1 MQLAKLLAKENITI
15 QEGNYKTAWF
25 DIKNRVLGL
34 PMWKDMGKDVK
45 DLLIGH
51 EVGHALETPYEGWHD
66 SPEKLEGC
74 PRSYINVIEDAR
86 IERKVKTRY
95 PGLVG
100 PFSRGY
106 KKLTDEGFFGDDIL
120 DTDWNEVKLID
131 KINLKA
137 KIGNLIDVPFS
148 DEEIVFYNRAMSTN
162 EFSEVLDLV
171 RDILAYTKENQSELL
186 QPKEIPMD
194 DQQESE
200 GDQNDDPTSDGHDDL
215 ESDNQENTDENM
227 SNTNGDGAETT
238 EEDEQSEEAVA
249 APEPTHSEADV
260 SVTDEI
266 FRSSEKNLLDVDENG
281 RQPLVCRD
289 IPKSLRELAVVDY
302 KDLSKAREARFERIK
317 SFEESYYDEAI
328 DAYNKARY
336 ETYPKYIKDVKK
348 NIQFAVKEFEQR
360 KAATQWQKASVSK
373 TGNLDVNKLWSYKTN
388 DDIFLRTTRLADSKN
403 HGMIMIVDYS
413 GSMSSSIK
421 YVLDQVIHTV
431 MFCKAV
437 NIPFEVY
444 AFTSTNTS
452 FNWEMYKDGDVELD
466 DISMPLLTSSSLKKK
481 DFEESLQNLHMRIEL
496 DGWTSGNFIAKAE
509 DWGSTPLNQAL
520 IIAHDICKKF
530 KAKNNVEKL
539 NLITF
544 TDGDSNHLRVI
555 SDKKMADMKF
565 ESDDYYYSNDGF
577 KILIDGKAIKSETRR
592 LITAKLLQNLS
603 DTYGINT
610 IGFFMADNNHMWN
623 SKLGDICWAEN
634 KIWEDWRS
642 EARKEYTKNKCV
654 TVEGYGGY
662 NTYYLVKGNKNLD
675 TDADEF
681 DVNEDATKGQIG
693 TAFKKYSKSKKLNKV
708 LMTKF
713 GAAVA

>member
-25 DIKNRVLGL
+25 DIKNRTLGL
-34 PMWKDMGKDVK
+34 PMWKDMGKDVR

-86 IERKVKTRY
+86 IERKVKARY

-106 KKLTDEGFFGDDIL
+106 KKLTEDGFFGDDIL
-120 DTDWNEVKLID
+120 NTDWEEVKLID

-148 DEEIVFYNRAMSTN
+148 NEEKVFYDRAMSTN
-162 EFSEVLDLV
+162 DFSEVLDLV

-186 QPKEIPMD
+186 QPKEMPSV

-200 GDQNDDPTSDGHDDL
+200 GDQNDDPTMNGHDDL
-215 ESDNQENTDENM
+215 ESDNQQTTDENT
-227 SNTNGDGAETT
+227 SNTNGDGAESE
-238 EEDEQSEEAVA
+238 EEDEESEESVTASD
-249 APEPTHSEADV
+249 PIHSEADV
-260 SVTDEI
+260 SITDEV
-266 FRSSEKNLLDVDENG
+266 FRSSEKRLLDVNEDG
-281 RQPLVCRD
+281 KQPLVCRD
-289 IPKSLRELAVVDY
+289 IPKDTRELCIVSY
-302 KDLSKAREARFERIK
+302 KKLSEKRKEKYLKIT
-317 SFEESYYDEAI
+317 SYEESYYDSAI
-328 DAYNKARY
+328 CDFHCARND
-336 ETYPKYIKDVKK
+336 YPKYIKDVKK

-388 DDIFLRTTRLADSKN
+388 DDIFLRTTRLADAKN

-421 YVLDQVIHTV
+421 YVLDQVMHTV

-444 AFTSTNTS
+444 AFTSTN
-452 FNWEMYKDGDVELD
+452 NLGWELYKDGDMELD
-466 DISMPLLTSSSLKKK
+466 DLSMPLLTSSSLNKK
-481 DFEESLQNLHMRIEL
+481 DFEESMQYLYMRTRL
-496 DGWTSGNFIAKAE
+496 DHWTASNFNAKEE

-520 IIAHDICKKF
+520 VVAHSICKKF
-530 KAKNNVEKL
+530 KIKNNVEKL

-544 TDGDSNHLRVI
+544 TDGDANSIRVV
-555 SDKKMADMKF
+555 SDNKMADLK
-565 ESDDYYYSNDGF
+565 SSYDDGYYNTSGF
-577 KILIDGKAIKSETRR
+577 KILIDGKAIFAETRR
-592 LITAKLLQNLS
+592 QVTSSLLKNLS

-623 SKLGDICWAEN
+623 SKLGDICWSEN
-634 KIWEDWRS
+634 KYWEDWRA
-642 EARKEYTKNKCV
+642 EARKEYMKNKCV
-654 TVEGYGGY
+654 TIEGYSGY

-675 TDADEF
+675 TNADEF

-693 TAFKKYSKSKKLNKV
+693 NAFKKYSKSKKLNKV

>member
-25 DIKNRVLGL
+25 DIKNRTLGL

-86 IERKVKTRY
+86 IERKVKARY

-106 KKLTDEGFFGDDIL
+106 KKLTEDGFFGDDIL
-120 DTDWNEVKLID
+120 NTDWEEVKLID

-148 DEEIVFYNRAMSTN
+148 NEEKVFYDRAMSTN
-162 EFSEVLDLV
+162 DFSEVLDLV

-186 QPKEIPMD
+186 QPKEMPSV

-200 GDQNDDPTSDGHDDL
+200 GDQNDDPTMNGHDDL
-215 ESDNQENTDENM
+215 ESDNQQTTDDNT
-227 SNTNGDGAETT
+227 SNTNGDGAESE
-238 EEDEQSEEAVA
+238 EEDEQSEESVTAS
-249 APEPTHSEADV
+249 EPIHSEADV
-260 SVTDEI
+260 SVTDEV
-266 FRSSEKNLLDVDENG
+266 FRSSEKRLLDTDENG
-281 RQPLVCRD
+281 KQPLVCRD
-289 IPKSLRELAVVDY
+289 IPKDTRELCVISY
-302 KDLSKAREARFERIK
+302 KKLSEKRKEKYLKI
-317 SFEESYYDEAI
+317 SNYEESYYDSAI
-328 DAYNKARY
+328 CDFHDARND
-336 ETYPKYIKDVKK
+336 YPKYIKDVKK

-421 YVLDQVIHTV
+421 YVLDQVMHTV

-444 AFTSTNTS
+444 AFTSTN
-452 FNWEMYKDGDVELD
+452 NLGWELYKDGDMELD
-466 DISMPLLTSSSLKKK
+466 DLSMPLLTSSSLNKK
-481 DFEESLQNLHMRIEL
+481 DFEESMQYLYMRTRL
-496 DGWTSGNFIAKAE
+496 DHWSASNFNAKEE

-520 IIAHDICKKF
+520 VIAHDICKKF

-544 TDGDSNHLRVI
+544 IDGDANSIRVV
-555 SDKKMADMKF
+555 SDNKMADLKAVY
-565 ESDDYYYSNDGF
+565 DDGYYSNSGF
-577 KILIDGKAIKSETRR
+577 KILIDGKAIFAETRR
-592 LITAKLLQNLS
+592 QITAKLLQNLN
-603 DTYGINT
+603 DTYRINT

-623 SKLGDICWAEN
+623 SKLGDICWSEG
-634 KIWEDWRS
+634 KYWEDWRV

-654 TVEGYGGY
+654 TVEGYNGY

-675 TDADEF
+675 TNADEF

-693 TAFKKYSKSKKLNKV
+693 NAFKKYSKSKKLNKV

>member
-25 DIKNRVLGL
+25 DIKNRTLGL
-34 PMWKDMGKDVK
+34 PMWKDMGKDVR

-86 IERKVKTRY
+86 IERKVKARY

-106 KKLTDEGFFGDDIL
+106 KKLTEDGFFGDDIL
-120 DTDWNEVKLID
+120 NTDWEEVKLID

-148 DEEIVFYNRAMSTN
+148 NEEKVFYDRAMSTN
-162 EFSEVLDLV
+162 DFSEVLDLV

-186 QPKEIPMD
+186 QPKEMPSV

-200 GDQNDDPTSDGHDDL
+200 GDQNDDPTMNGHDDL
-215 ESDNQENTDENM
+215 ESDNQQTTDENT
-227 SNTNGDGAETT
+227 SNTNGDGAESE
-238 EEDEQSEEAVA
+238 EEDEESEESVTASD
-249 APEPTHSEADV
+249 PIHSEADV
-260 SVTDEI
+260 SITDEV
-266 FRSSEKNLLDVDENG
+266 FRSSEKRLLDVNEDG
-281 RQPLVCRD
+281 KQPLVCRD
-289 IPKSLRELAVVDY
+289 IPKDTRELCIVSY
-302 KDLSKAREARFERIK
+302 KKLSEKRKEKYLKIT
-317 SFEESYYDEAI
+317 SYEESYYDSAI
-328 DAYNKARY
+328 CDFHCARND
-336 ETYPKYIKDVKK
+336 YPKYIKDVKK

-388 DDIFLRTTRLADSKN
+388 DDIFLRTTRLADAKN

-421 YVLDQVIHTV
+421 YVLDQVMHTV

-444 AFTSTNTS
+444 AFTSTNDIG
-452 FNWEMYKDGDVELD
+452 WELYKDGDMELD
-466 DISMPLLTSSSLKKK
+466 DLSMPLLTSSSLNKK
-481 DFEESLQNLHMRIEL
+481 DFEESMQYLYMRTRL
-496 DGWTSGNFIAKAE
+496 DHWTASNFNAKEE

-520 IIAHDICKKF
+520 VVAHSICKKF
-530 KAKNNVEKL
+530 KIKNNVEKL

-544 TDGDSNHLRVI
+544 TDGDANSIRVV
-555 SDKKMADMKF
+555 SDNKMADLK
-565 ESDDYYYSNDGF
+565 SSYDDGYYNTSGF
-577 KILIDGKAIKSETRR
+577 KILIDGKAIFAETRR
-592 LITAKLLQNLS
+592 QVTSSLLKNLS

-623 SKLGDICWAEN
+623 SKLGDICWSEN
-634 KIWEDWRS
+634 KYWEDWRA
-642 EARKEYTKNKCV
+642 EARKEYMKNKCV
-654 TVEGYGGY
+654 TIEGYSGY

-675 TDADEF
+675 TNADEF

-693 TAFKKYSKSKKLNKV
+693 NAFKKYSKSKKLNKV

>member
-25 DIKNRVLGL
+25 DIKNRTLGL
-34 PMWKDMGKDVK
+34 PMWKDMGKDVR

-86 IERKVKTRY
+86 IERKVKARY

-106 KKLTDEGFFGDDIL
+106 KKLTEDGFFGDDIL
-120 DTDWNEVKLID
+120 NTDWEEVKLID

-148 DEEIVFYNRAMSTN
+148 NEEKVFYDRAMSTN
-162 EFSEVLDLV
+162 DFSEVLDLV

-186 QPKEIPMD
+186 QPKEMPSV

-200 GDQNDDPTSDGHDDL
+200 GDQNDDPTMNGHDDL
-215 ESDNQENTDENM
+215 ESDNQQTTDENTN
-227 SNTNGDGAETT
+227 NTNGDGAESE
-238 EEDEQSEEAVA
+238 EEDEESEESVTAS
-249 APEPTHSEADV
+249 EPIHSEADV
-260 SVTDEI
+260 SITDEV
-266 FRSSEKNLLDVDENG
+266 FRSSEKRLLDVNEDG
-281 RQPLVCRD
+281 KQPLVCRD
-289 IPKSLRELAVVDY
+289 IPKDTRELCIVSY
-302 KDLSKAREARFERIK
+302 KKLSEKRKEKYLKIT
-317 SFEESYYDEAI
+317 SYEESYYDSAI
-328 DAYNKARY
+328 CDFHCARND
-336 ETYPKYIKDVKK
+336 YPKYIKDVKK

-388 DDIFLRTTRLADSKN
+388 DDIFLRTTRLADAKN

-421 YVLDQVIHTV
+421 YVLDQVMHTV

-444 AFTSTNTS
+444 AFTSTN
-452 FNWEMYKDGDVELD
+452 NLGWELYKDGDMELD
-466 DISMPLLTSSSLKKK
+466 DLSMQLLTSSSLNKK
-481 DFEESLQNLHMRIEL
+481 DFEESMQYLYMRTRL
-496 DGWTSGNFIAKAE
+496 DHWTASNFNAKEE

-520 IIAHDICKKF
+520 VVAHSICKKF
-530 KAKNNVEKL
+530 KIKNNVEKL

-544 TDGDSNHLRVI
+544 TDGDANSIRVV
-555 SDKKMADMKF
+555 SDNKMADLK
-565 ESDDYYYSNDGF
+565 SSYDDGYYNTSGF
-577 KILIDGKAIKSETRR
+577 KILIDGKAIFAETRR
-592 LITAKLLQNLS
+592 QVTSSLLKNLS

-623 SKLGDICWAEN
+623 SKLGDICW
-634 KIWEDWRS
+634 S
-642 EARKEYTKNKCV
+642 
-654 TVEGYGGY
+654 
-662 NTYYLVKGNKNLD
+662 
-675 TDADEF
+675 
-681 DVNEDATKGQIG
+681 
-693 TAFKKYSKSKKLNKV
+693 
-708 LMTKF
+708 
-713 GAAVA
+713 

>member
-25 DIKNRVLGL
+25 DIKNRTLGL
-34 PMWKDMGKDVK
+34 PMWKDMGKDVR

-86 IERKVKTRY
+86 IERKVKARY

-106 KKLTDEGFFGDDIL
+106 KKLTEDGFFGDDIL
-120 DTDWNEVKLID
+120 NTDWEEVKLID

-148 DEEIVFYNRAMSTN
+148 NEEKVFYDRAMSTN
-162 EFSEVLDLV
+162 DFSEVLDLV

-186 QPKEIPMD
+186 QPKEMPSV

-200 GDQNDDPTSDGHDDL
+200 GDQNDDPTMNGHDDL
-215 ESDNQENTDENM
+215 ESDNQQTTDENTN
-227 SNTNGDGAETT
+227 NTNGDGAESE
-238 EEDEQSEEAVA
+238 EEDEESEESVTAS
-249 APEPTHSEADV
+249 EPIHSEADV
-260 SVTDEI
+260 SITDEV
-266 FRSSEKNLLDVDENG
+266 FRSSEKRLLDVNEDG
-281 RQPLVCRD
+281 KQPLVCRD
-289 IPKSLRELAVVDY
+289 IPKDTRELCIVSY
-302 KDLSKAREARFERIK
+302 KKLSEKRKEKYLKIT
-317 SFEESYYDEAI
+317 SYEESYYDSAI
-328 DAYNKARY
+328 CDFHCARND
-336 ETYPKYIKDVKK
+336 YPKYIKDVKK

-388 DDIFLRTTRLADSKN
+388 DDIFLRTTRLADAKN

-421 YVLDQVIHTV
+421 YVLDQVMHTV

-444 AFTSTNTS
+444 AFTSTN
-452 FNWEMYKDGDVELD
+452 NLGWELYKDGDMELD
-466 DISMPLLTSSSLKKK
+466 DLSMPLLTSSSLNKK
-481 DFEESLQNLHMRIEL
+481 DFEESMQYLYMRTRL
-496 DGWTSGNFIAKAE
+496 DHWTASNFNAKEE

-520 IIAHDICKKF
+520 VVAHSICKKF
-530 KAKNNVEKL
+530 KIKNNVEKL

-544 TDGDSNHLRVI
+544 TDGDANSIRVV
-555 SDKKMADMKF
+555 SDNKMADLK
-565 ESDDYYYSNDGF
+565 SSYDDGYYNTSGF
-577 KILIDGKAIKSETRR
+577 KILIDGKAIFAETRR
-592 LITAKLLQNLS
+592 QVTSSLLKNLS

-623 SKLGDICWAEN
+623 SKLGDICWSEN
-634 KIWEDWRS
+634 KYWEDWRA
-642 EARKEYTKNKCV
+642 EARKEYMKNKCV
-654 TVEGYGGY
+654 TIEGYSGY

-675 TDADEF
+675 TNADEF

-693 TAFKKYSKSKKLNKV
+693 NAFKKYSKSKKLNKV

>member
-25 DIKNRVLGL
+25 DIKNRTLGL
-34 PMWKDMGKDVK
+34 PMWKDMGKDVR

-86 IERKVKTRY
+86 IERKVKARY

-106 KKLTDEGFFGDDIL
+106 KKLTEDGFFGDDIL
-120 DTDWNEVKLID
+120 NTDWEEVKLID

-148 DEEIVFYNRAMSTN
+148 NEEKVFYDRAMSTN
-162 EFSEVLDLV
+162 DFSEVLDLV

-186 QPKEIPMD
+186 QPKEMPSV

-200 GDQNDDPTSDGHDDL
+200 GDQNDDPTMNGHDDL
-215 ESDNQENTDENM
+215 ESDNQQTTDENTN
-227 SNTNGDGAETT
+227 NTNGDGAESE
-238 EEDEQSEEAVA
+238 EEDEESEESVTAS
-249 APEPTHSEADV
+249 EPIHSEADV
-260 SVTDEI
+260 SITDEV
-266 FRSSEKNLLDVDENG
+266 FRSSEKRLLDVNEDG
-281 RQPLVCRD
+281 KQPLVCRD
-289 IPKSLRELAVVDY
+289 IPKDTRELCIVSY
-302 KDLSKAREARFERIK
+302 KKLSEKRKEKYLKIT
-317 SFEESYYDEAI
+317 SYEESYYDSAI
-328 DAYNKARY
+328 CDFHCARND
-336 ETYPKYIKDVKK
+336 YPKYIKDVKK

-388 DDIFLRTTRLADSKN
+388 DDIFLRTTRLADAKN

-421 YVLDQVIHTV
+421 YVLDQVMHTV

-444 AFTSTNTS
+444 AFTSTN
-452 FNWEMYKDGDVELD
+452 NLGWELYKDGDMELD
-466 DISMPLLTSSSLKKK
+466 DLSMPLLTSSSLNKK
-481 DFEESLQNLHMRIEL
+481 DFEESMQYLYMRTRL
-496 DGWTSGNFIAKAE
+496 DHWTASNFNAKEE

-520 IIAHDICKKF
+520 VVAHSICKKF
-530 KAKNNVEKL
+530 KIKNNVEKL

-544 TDGDSNHLRVI
+544 TDGDANSIRVV
-555 SDKKMADMKF
+555 SDNKMADLK
-565 ESDDYYYSNDGF
+565 SSYDDGYYNTSGF
-577 KILIDGKAIKSETRR
+577 KILIDGKAIFAETRR
-592 LITAKLLQNLS
+592 QVTSSLLKNLS

-623 SKLGDICWAEN
+623 SKLGDICWSEN
-634 KIWEDWRS
+634 KYWEDWRV
-642 EARKEYTKNKCV
+642 EARKEYMKNKCV
-654 TVEGYGGY
+654 TIEGYSGY

-675 TDADEF
+675 TNADEF

-693 TAFKKYSKSKKLNKV
+693 NAFKKYSKSKKLNKV